1 MGYSVL
7 LLVISICLTPAFGSN
22 SLLEKLFPG
31 VSIAYTKPLSAPPVL
46 QQIEVSDISLELP
59 SKLRSQE
66 GLVAKVNSV
75 LNMAKRTE
83 GAKSYAI
90 RRAGEIFEKDELKI
104 GLFYTPSECGL
115 TSFDKTDIVYFLVNS
130 SPEEVENHVNSLLA
144 QCGKL
149 SNHENEL
156 RSLWGRPYDPD
167 NMELDYPQFLDNLRD
182 EMLSDPKP
190 ARRHSE
196 PNRRVSFSLFS
207 APDAPQRATSD
218 QYSYI
223 DFVKRRFS
231 YGQGNKESH
240 HSQVSWPLLYR

>member
-7 LLVISICLTPAFGSN
+7 LLAISICLTSAFGSN
-22 SLLEKLFPG
+22 TLEKFFPDSTRRKHAILFLTTS
-31 VSIAYTKPLSAPPVL
+31 VVQTD
-46 QQIEVSDISLELP
+46 VSDTSLEFLSNSHP
-59 SKLRSQE
+59 QE

>member
-1 MGYSVL
+1 MGYSIL
-7 LLVISICLTPAFGSN
+7 LLAISICLTPAFGSN
-22 SLLEKLFPG
+22 NTLLENLFPS
-31 VSIAYTKPLSAPPVL
+31 VSRTHAMPFSATPVV
-46 QQIEVSDISLELP
+46 QTDVSDTSLEFL
-59 SKLRSQE
+59 SNSRSQE

-75 LNMAKRTE
+75 LSMAKRTE
-83 GAKSYAI
+83 GAKYYAI

-104 GLFYTPSECGL
+104 GLYYTPSECGL
-115 TSFDKTDIVYFLVNS
+115 TLYDKTDIIYFLVNA
-130 SPEEVENHVNSLLA
+130 SPEEVEIHVNSLLA

-167 NMELDYPQFLDNLRD
+167 NMQLDYPQFLDDLRD

-196 PNRRVSFSLFS
+196 PNRRVSFSFFA
-207 APDAPQRATSD
+207 APDALQRATSD

-240 HSQVSWPLLYR
+240 PPK